1 MIICIEQPLSELWEL
16 AAETVKILAQG
27 VARGGD
33 DTNTYLLFDL
43 IRNLDGWHDR
53 SFSLEGLDEENISPN
68 GIKLNKKAPVVVSA
82 CISSHTRSMNRFEWL
97 LPTNTASGDIV
108 ETILSGR
115 GISASDQKILLNP
128 NYPGLL
134 DDPFVYKSMDNAVK
148 RVAEAIKKKQ
158 TVAVYGD
165 YDIDGLCA
173 TTLLHEVL
181 SKTEAEVIAYIPDR
195 FEEGYGINTGALDS
209 LKGDGVDLVISVDCG
224 GRSHAEAT
232 HAKQIGLDLIVT
244 DHHEMDAEA
253 PRDAIAVVNPKRA
266 DNEAC
271 FTEVAGVT
279 VAFQLVRALLAKKVI
294 EFKSGQE
301 KWLLDLVALATVC
314 DVVPLIGTNRELV
327 HYGLMVLRKSP
338 RPGIRA
344 LCQASNVVQAEI
356 TEEDLGF
363 RLGPRLNAAGRM
375 EHAKRALDLLMST
388 SDAEAATQAKYLND
402 LNIQRQAD
410 TRDIYDAANS
420 LAKVDDNPILVLS
433 HPDWSHGVVGIVASR
448 IVERHHKP
456 TILFQELEDGS
467 AKGSARSVD
476 GVSIIDAIANCQQLL
491 TKYGGHQFAAGVTVP
506 IDKIAEFRAQ
516 INDYAKQNILV
527 KPKQLIIDA
536 QLDLAMLN
544 LELLAAIQRLR
555 PFGRENTEP
564 VLVSG
569 AILADVRWVGAEKK
583 HAQVFLSSEDG
594 VSMRGISFGAA
605 SWLKADDAIGQPV
618 QVAYKL
624 RNNNFQGVDELQ
636 LEVLDI
642 HPAQTDSI

>member
-1 MIICIEQPLSELWEL
+1 
-16 AAETVKILAQG
+16 
-27 VARGGD
+27 
-33 DTNTYLLFDL
+33 
-43 IRNLDGWHDR
+43 
-53 SFSLEGLDEENISPN
+53 
-68 GIKLNKKAPVVVSA
+68 
-82 CISSHTRSMNRFEWL
+82 MNRFEWH
-97 LPTNTASGDIV
+97 LPSNIASGDIV

-115 GISASDQKILLNP
+115 GISATDQKIFLNP
-128 NYPGLL
+128 SYPGLL
-134 DDPFVYKSMDNAVK
+134 DEPLIYKSMDTAVK
-148 RVAEAIKKKQ
+148 RVAEAIKNKQ

-181 SKTEAEVIAYIPDR
+181 NKAGLNTIAYIPDR
-195 FEEGYGINTGALDS
+195 FEEGYGLNIGALDS
-209 LKGDGVDLVISVDCG
+209 LKGQGVDLVISVDCG

-232 HAKQIGLDLIVT
+232 HTKQIGLDLIVT
-244 DHHEMDAEA
+244 DHHEMDTEA
-253 PRDAIAVVNPKRA
+253 PRDAVAVINPKRT
-266 DNEAC
+266 DNKPC
-271 FTEVAGVT
+271 FTEIAGVT
-279 VAFQLVRALLAKKVI
+279 VAFQMVRALVAKKVI
-294 EFKSGQE
+294 EFKPGQE

-314 DVVPLIGTNRELV
+314 DVVPLVGANRELV
-327 HYGLMVLRKSP
+327 HYGLMVLRRSP

-375 EHAKRALDLLMST
+375 EHAKRALDLLMSS

-420 LAKVDDNPILVLS
+420 LAKADDNPILVLS
-433 HPDWSHGVVGIVASR
+433 HADWSHGVVGIVASR
-448 IVERHHKP
+448 IVERHNKP
-456 TILFQELEDGS
+456 TILLQELEDGS

-506 IDKIAEFRAQ
+506 VDKIDEFRAK

-527 KPKQLIIDA
+527 KPKLLAVDA
-536 QLDLAMLN
+536 QVEISLLD
-544 LELLAAIQRLR
+544 LELLATIQQLR
-555 PFGRENTEP
+555 PFGRENAEP
-564 VLVSG
+564 VLVSD
-569 AILADVRWVGAEKK
+569 ATLTDVRWVGAEKK
-583 HAQVFLSSEDG
+583 HAQVFLSSEG
-594 VSMRGISFGAA
+594 GSSIRGISFGAT
-605 SWLKADDAIGQPV
+605 SWLKSDDYIGQPV

-642 HPAQTDSI
+642 HAV

>member
-1 MIICIEQPLSELWEL
+1 
-16 AAETVKILAQG
+16 
-27 VARGGD
+27 
-33 DTNTYLLFDL
+33 
-43 IRNLDGWHDR
+43 
-53 SFSLEGLDEENISPN
+53 
-68 GIKLNKKAPVVVSA
+68 
-82 CISSHTRSMNRFEWL
+82 MNRFEWQ
-97 LPTNTASGDIV
+97 LPTNTVSGDIV

-115 GISASDQKILLNP
+115 GISPSDQKILLNP
-128 NYPGLL
+128 KYPGLL
-134 DDPFVYKSMDNAVK
+134 DDPFVYKSMDKAVK
-148 RVAEAIKKKQ
+148 RVAEAIKKKH

-173 TTLLHEVL
+173 TTLLHEVI
-181 SKTEAEVIAYIPDR
+181 SKAGLKTIAYIPDR
-195 FEEGYGINTGALDS
+195 FEEGYGLNTGALDS
-209 LKGDGVDLVISVDCG
+209 LKEQGVDLVISVDCG
-224 GRSHAEAT
+224 GRSHTEAV
-232 HAKQIGLDLIVT
+232 HARKIGLDLIIT
-244 DHHEMDAEA
+244 DHHEMDVEA
-253 PRDAIAVVNPKRA
+253 PRDAIAVVNPKRT
-266 DNEAC
+266 DNDAC
-271 FTEVAGVT
+271 FTEIAGVT

-294 EFKSGQE
+294 GYRPGQE

-314 DVVPLIGTNRELV
+314 DVVPLVGTNRELV

-338 RPGIRA
+338 RSGIRA
-344 LCQASNVVQAEI
+344 LCQASNVVQSEI

-375 EHAKRALDLLMST
+375 EHAKRALELLMS
-388 SDAEAATQAKYLND
+388 SSNAEAAIQAKYLND

-410 TRDIYDAANS
+410 TRCIYDAANTM
-420 LAKVDDNPILVLS
+420 AKKDDNPILVLS
-433 HPDWSHGVVGIVASR
+433 HSDWSHGVVGIVASR

-456 TILFQELEDGS
+456 TILLQELEDGS

-476 GVSIIDAIANCQQLL
+476 GVSIIDAIANCQHLL

-516 INDYAKQNILV
+516 INDYAKQNILIR
-527 KPKQLIIDA
+527 PKQLTIDV

-544 LELLAAIQRLR
+544 LELLVLIQQLR

-564 VLVSG
+564 VLMSN

-583 HAQVFLSSEDG
+583 HAQVFLSSDG
-594 VSMRGISFGAA
+594 GASIRGISFGAA
-605 SWLKADDAIGQPV
+605 SWLQPDDNIGQTV

-642 HPAQTDSI
+642 HPAQTDSM